1 MKTST
6 LLLAMLL
13 QWLTLPAA
21 VAAYNL
27 NWHTFGGGGER
38 STGGSYTLEGTIGEA
53 DANSAALREEHYQ
66 LQGGFWVAALP
77 FFELFINDVIVKE
90 GDNGTTSAQFT
101 VTLKPAI
108 TSTVTVNYAT
118 ADNTATAE
126 SDYVAISA
134 TPITFSPGDTSK
146 TIEVTINS
154 DQLYEG
160 ADETFLVNLLQAM
173 GNARIVDNQG
183 VATITEDD
191 SLPSVTLSLSGS
203 LLGEFNGNTL
213 VTASLSN
220 PSYQEVI
227 VELSLSGTATE
238 LEDYTISSKTIIIP
252 AGKTSATQTLSGQND
267 MEKEGPETII
277 IAIDKVTNG
286 IKADG
291 NQTIIASIADDE
303 SSPSLPDDTLIAGCL
318 AKSIQFQ
325 EICNLNGETVS
336 DDLEVLPN
344 AQLSNAVI
352 EKTLTNQGEISN
364 LTITATGSV
373 SGGTVTG
380 VIKNNGLMANLVF
393 VGESIIGGT
402 LAGNI
407 TNSSTIGGYIQDVH
421 LAADTHIKGGKLK
434 GHIEGKEESPAW
446 LEEVEIAPGSILA
459 NVIIGEQVKLA
470 SDVSLQRVML
480 APGIRLTEG
489 MVEDYLVGDADEP
502 SWVED
507 NVTFVSDTFI
517 DNVVIGDLV
526 ELPDYVT
533 RGENV
538 SFQAVQVDMGFQM
551 VDTRTY
557 FKEEIHLQ
565 GERQPNHVKLSQ
577 PKEVRFEVTITADSD
592 HVGEPAQ
599 LLIVAG
605 RKPSSEPNATY
616 YYMRQGNAKWL
627 HWDDDILEQLQPAQ
641 DLGPLP
647 NKPFKVL
654 IYDGDLS
661 HLPGEFWVYV
671 GYQLNKNKDIVFN
684 GKELIHFLVEAQ
696 E

>member
-1 MKTST
+1 MKTSI
-6 LLLAMLL
+6 LLLAISL

-38 STGGSYTLEGTIGEA
+38 STGGGYTLEGTIGEA
-53 DANSAALREEHYQ
+53 DANSTALRQEHYQ
-66 LQGGFWVAALP
+66 LQGGFWVASLS

-90 GDNGTTSAQFT
+90 GDNGTTKAQLT
-101 VTLKPAI
+101 VTLKPAL

-118 ADNTATAE
+118 ADDTATAE
-126 SDYVAISA
+126 SDYVSISA

-146 TIEVTINS
+146 TIEVTVNS
-154 DQLYEG
+154 DRLYEG
-160 ADETFLVNLLQAM
+160 TDETFLVKLLQAM

-191 SLPSVTLSLSGS
+191 SQPSVTLSLSNS
-203 LLGEFNGNTL
+203 LLGELNGSTL
-213 VTASLSN
+213 VTANLSN
-220 PSYQEVI
+220 PSYQDVS
-227 VELSLSGTATE
+227 VDLSLTGTATE

-252 AGKTSATQTLSGQND
+252 AGKTSAALTLQGQND
-267 MEKEGPETII
+267 FEKEGTEILM
-277 IAIDKVTNG
+277 IAIDNVTNG

-291 NQTIIASIADDE
+291 NQTVIASIADDE
-303 SSPSLPDDTLIAGCL
+303 SSPVSSDETTIAGCL
-318 AKSIQFQ
+318 ANSIQFQ
-325 EICNLNGETVS
+325 EICNLDGETIS
-336 DDLEVLPN
+336 DNLEIFPN

-380 VIKNNGLMANLVF
+380 FIKNNGVMADLVF

-407 TNSSTIGGYIQDVH
+407 TNHSTIGGYIQDVQ
-421 LAADTHIKGGKLK
+421 LAADTHINGGKLK
-434 GHIEGKEESPAW
+434 GHIQGQEEAPAW
-446 LEEVEIAPGSILA
+446 LEEVEIAPSSVLT
-459 NVIIGEQVKLA
+459 NVIIGQQVKLA
-470 SDVSLQRVML
+470 SDVSLQKVLL

-489 MVEDYLVGDADEP
+489 LVEDYLVGDATEP

-507 NVTFVSDTFI
+507 NVTFVTDTFI
-517 DNVVIGDLV
+517 DNVVIGEHV
-526 ELPDYVT
+526 QLPDYVT

-538 SFQAVQVDMGFQM
+538 SFQALQIDMGFQM
-551 VDTRTY
+551 IDTRTY

-565 GERQPNHVKLSQ
+565 GQRQPNHVKLSQ
-577 PKEVRFEVTITADSD
+577 PKEVRFEVTITADSE

-605 RKPSSEPNATY
+605 RQPSTEPNATY
-616 YYMRQGNAKWL
+616 YHMRQGSAKWVN
-627 HWDDDILEQLQPAQ
+627 WDDDILEQLQPAQ
-641 DLGPLP
+641 DLGALP
-647 NKPFKVL
+647 KKPFKVL
-654 IYDGDLS
+654 IYEGDLS

-671 GYQLNKNKDIVFN
+671 GYQLNKNKNIVYN
-684 GKELIHFLVEAQ
+684 GKEIIHFLVEAQ
-696 E
+696 K